1 MRIHFIAI
9 GGAAMH
15 NLAMA
20 VATKA
25 GYIVTGSD
33 DEIFDPART
42 HLQEAGLLPEEM
54 GWHPEKITS
63 DIDAIILGMHAR
75 EDNPELVR
83 ARELGIKIYSF
94 PEYLYEQTK
103 DKIRIVV
110 GGSHGKTSTTSMI
123 LYVLQHLGIE
133 ADYMVG
139 AQIEGFER
147 MVRLSDTAKYAVFE
161 GDEYLTSPL
170 DLRSKFLWYHPH
182 VAILTGIAWDHINVF
197 PTFEGYVDTFRKF
210 VDGIEENG
218 TFIYYKHDAN
228 LCEIASQARPDIQL
242 VPYEAYNNS
251 TPSYTTPHN
260 ATPFKIFGRHNME
273 NLQAAALACQQIGV
287 KLEDFYRE
295 ISTFTGAS
303 NRLELIDE
311 IGTNVAYKDFA
322 HSPSKLRATVNA
334 VRERYPEKQLVAA
347 MELHTFSSLMADFLP
362 QYEGCMAQADVALV
376 YFNPKVIEHKR
387 LTPITAEEVRKA
399 FGTENVEVFTD
410 SQLLQE
416 RLRSLTY
423 DNTALLMMTS
433 GTFDG
438 VNIPEFAKELISSN
452 KVNSK
457 KKQAKLPYTHCL
469 NCGAELQ
476 GKYCHVCGQEATSK
490 TPTVGAFLVEYANHA
505 FIWDSNFF
513 KTLWNLI
520 SRPGYLTK
528 EFIAGKFASHEHP
541 LKLNMFLLFVLIT
554 LFVFFAGTEK
564 MSNSVHNLTH
574 SESVRPGIQL
584 EFLIKNGYTER
595 INESPRD
602 TVHLLAPLF
611 LVERYPEVL
620 SNIETIEDTDGKGL
634 DKWIAVLPH
643 VLIEDSIV
651 MLDESG
657 YYRFNQQSKAG
668 ENELKMVNT
677 VWSEMVKLIAKYFPL
692 LILFTAPFLAIALGI
707 VQRKSRIPRIHH
719 FIFALH
725 YTAFLELLMICIF
738 LLHLTLSPPME
749 WLQWVMII
757 GSCVYLTIAFR
768 NVYGTTTWTM
778 AALKA
783 LFTSVVYVLIG
794 MAIFFVIFI
803 VACFITANNA
813 MIS

>member
-25 GYIVTGSD
+25 GYVVTGSD

-42 HLQEAGLLPEEM
+42 HLEKAGLLPQEM
-54 GWHPEKITS
+54 GWHPENITS

-123 LYVLQHLGIE
+123 LYVLQRLGIE

-197 PTFEGYVDTFRKF
+197 PTFDGYVDTFRKF

-218 TFIYYKHDAN
+218 SFIYYKHDSN
-228 LCEIASQARPDIQL
+228 LCEIASHARTDIKQF
-242 VPYEAYNNS
+242 PYEAYQGDVRMR
-251 TPSYTTPHN
+251 
-260 ATPFKIFGRHNME
+260 IFGRHNME
-273 NLQAAALACQQIGV
+273 NLQAAALACEQIGV
-287 KLEDFYRE
+287 KPEDFYRE

-362 QYEGCMAQADVALV
+362 QYEGCMEQADKAFV
-376 YFNPKVIEHKR
+376 YFNPKVLEHKK
-387 LTPITAEEVRKA
+387 LPPISAEEATKA

-410 SQLLQE
+410 SQALQA
-416 RLRSLTY
+416 RLREIEY
-423 DNTALLMMTS
+423 KNTALLMMSS
-433 GTFDG
+433 GNFDG
-438 VNIPEFAKELISSN
+438 VNIPEFARELI
-452 KVNSK
+452 K
-457 KKQAKLPYTHCL
+457 
-469 NCGAELQ
+469 
-476 GKYCHVCGQEATSK
+476 
-490 TPTVGAFLVEYANHA
+490 
-505 FIWDSNFF
+505 
-513 KTLWNLI
+513 
-520 SRPGYLTK
+520 
-528 EFIAGKFASHEHP
+528 
-541 LKLNMFLLFVLIT
+541 
-554 LFVFFAGTEK
+554 
-564 MSNSVHNLTH
+564 
-574 SESVRPGIQL
+574 
-584 EFLIKNGYTER
+584 
-595 INESPRD
+595 
-602 TVHLLAPLF
+602 
-611 LVERYPEVL
+611 
-620 SNIETIEDTDGKGL
+620 
-634 DKWIAVLPH
+634 
-643 VLIEDSIV
+643 
-651 MLDESG
+651 
-657 YYRFNQQSKAG
+657 
-668 ENELKMVNT
+668 
-677 VWSEMVKLIAKYFPL
+677 
-692 LILFTAPFLAIALGI
+692 
-707 VQRKSRIPRIHH
+707 
-719 FIFALH
+719 
-725 YTAFLELLMICIF
+725 
-738 LLHLTLSPPME
+738 
-749 WLQWVMII
+749 
-757 GSCVYLTIAFR
+757 
-768 NVYGTTTWTM
+768 
-778 AALKA
+778 
-783 LFTSVVYVLIG
+783 
-794 MAIFFVIFI
+794 
-803 VACFITANNA
+803 
-813 MIS
+813 